1 MEISVLKNS
10 IEQLKKM
17 RDATYSQLDASVRL
31 EFDEVI
37 MQLERACESE
47 AKDVDVEAVSKRALV
62 LIGSVVEIASNL
74 ADLVKALFGD

>member
-37 MQLERACESE
+37 TQLERACESE